1 MDIGKQQRVIVVA
14 PLEEPAA
21 TETLTEQPQPAPT
34 VAAGPIVPAEER
46 ESEAAPV

>member
-1 MDIGKQQRVIVVA
+1 MDIGNQQRVIVVA

-21 TETLTEQPQPAPT
+21 TETPIEKPPT

-46 ESEAAPV
+46 ETEAAPV